1 LEGIGAMFKRF
12 IRAQRSWSVKTI
24 TQYNKKIAADI
35 RARVRPA
42 TTTIVATLRDG
53 TQRTTTFTRLAT
65 DAEVLEEVLEI
76 ALEAPTCA
84 HIVAV
89 HIFAGACVQ
98 FWDWERVR
106 TQVYSVP
113 AFLTRW
119 ECKPVYVSSNLTGY
133 RAERRGPFGY
143 YEWKPAY
150 VGDTYKVG
158 SFEIARIRAEEH
170 ARTLNKRE
178 GY

>member
-1 LEGIGAMFKRF
+1 
-12 IRAQRSWSVKTI
+12 VKTI
-24 TQYNKKIAADI
+24 TQYNKTVAADI

-42 TTTIVATLRDG
+42 TTTVVATLRDG

-65 DAEVLEEVLEI
+65 DAEVLEEVLEM
-76 ALEAPTCA
+76 ALEAPTCT

-106 TQVYSVP
+106 THVYSVP

-119 ECKPVYVSSNLTGY
+119 KCEAVYIGGNLTGY
-133 RAERRGPFGY
+133 RAERRGPFGHH
-143 YEWKPAY
+143 EWRAGY
-150 VGDTYKVG
+150 VGNMYEEG
-158 SFEIARIRAEEH
+158 SFALARELAQAE
-170 ARTLNKRE
+170 TDDLNKRE